1 MAHDV
6 ERFDRWAA
14 SYDRSYMQRLIFEPV
29 HRTML
34 EVAVAERPNAQAILD
49 VGCGTGR
56 LLRATEAAFPGAR
69 LEGVDAAGEMI
80 AQASAAVAAGSRIN
94 VRQGMAESLPF
105 ADASFDLVFSSMT
118 FHHWSDQRAG
128 VAEVARVLKP
138 SGLWLLSDF
147 VATGYM
153 RYVRRLLR
161 LRRFPERAVLDPM
174 LAGAGLAVWSRR
186 RVVGL
191 HGQVP
196 VLVIGRST

>member
-1 MAHDV
+1 
-6 ERFDRWAA
+6 
-14 SYDRSYMQRLIFEPV
+14 MQRLIFEPV

-34 EVAVAERPNAQAILD
+34 EVAVAERPNAQSILD

-69 LEGVDAAGEMI
+69 LEGVDAAREMI
-80 AQASAAVAAGSRIN
+80 AQASAAVAASNRIN
-94 VRQGMAESLPF
+94 VRQGMAENLPF

-128 VAEVARVLKP
+128 VAEVARVLRP

-174 LAGAGLAVWSRR
+174 LAGAGLAVWSQR
-186 RVVGL
+186 RVAGL
-191 HGQVP
+191 GGQVP